1 MNVSVR
7 RLALYALMI
16 ALALALSFLERLLPT
31 AALIPIPGFKLG
43 FSNIVTLY
51 ALYAFGPAAAL
62 LILVIRCTLG
72 AVFAGSVSALAFSLC
87 GGLLAFG
94 LMVLLRRLRP
104 LSILGVSM
112 GGAAAHSVGQVLA
125 AMALLGSTA
134 PVYYLPPLL
143 PLSLVAGLLTGG
155 IAAVLLRRVPAFS

>member
-1 MNVSVR
+1 
-7 RLALYALMI
+7 
-16 ALALALSFLERLLPT
+16 
-31 AALIPIPGFKLG
+31 
-43 FSNIVTLY
+43 
-51 ALYAFGPAAAL
+51 
-62 LILVIRCTLG
+62 
-72 AVFAGSVSALAFSLC
+72 
-87 GGLLAFG
+87 
-94 LMVLLRRLRP
+94 MVLLRRLRP